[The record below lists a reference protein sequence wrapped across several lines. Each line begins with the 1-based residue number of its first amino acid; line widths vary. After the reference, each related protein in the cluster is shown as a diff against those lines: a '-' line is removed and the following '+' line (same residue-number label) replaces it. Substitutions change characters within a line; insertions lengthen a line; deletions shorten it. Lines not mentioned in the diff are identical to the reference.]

1 MIIEENWK
9 DIKGYE
15 GFYQI
20 SNLGNVRSLPRNG
33 TINKSRIL
41 KPNNVK
47 NYLQVSLQK
56 HGETKYQKVHRLV
69 ADTFIPNPNNYP
81 QVNHIDGNKHNNCVD
96 NLEWVTSSENQLH
109 SYYTLKNNIKPVLQY
124 DRNGNFIKEWINPAK
139 AGDTLKIIR
148 QNIYDCCNGKRKTA
162 GNYIWKY
169 KEEL

>member
-1 MIIEENWK
+1 MIIEEIWK

-15 GFYQI
+15 EFYQI

-56 HGETKYQKVHRLV
+56 HGKTKYQKVHRIV
-69 ADTFIPNPNNYP
+69 AETFIPNPNNYP
-81 QVNHIDGNKHNNCVD
+81 QVNHIDGNKHNNRVD

-139 AGDTLKIIR
+139 AGDTLKIVR